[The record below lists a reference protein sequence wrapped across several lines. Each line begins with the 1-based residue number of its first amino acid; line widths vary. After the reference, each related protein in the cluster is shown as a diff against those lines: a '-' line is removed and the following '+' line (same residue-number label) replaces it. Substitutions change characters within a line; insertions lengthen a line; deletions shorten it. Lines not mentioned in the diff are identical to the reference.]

1 MRTTLVCLA
10 LVALLSLVTCQE
22 QQQQQVVPLQK
33 PDVGSIIAETAVNQ
47 FTSKLNTFIE
57 VFNVKLRFINLL
69 ASLWTPENL
78 QLLRSSLGLVARFS
92 NYVMDFIPR
101 DGFQGANVYD
111 KVANLI
117 LTRTGLFPYTT
128 ERALPD
134 EVFAESNVEEVVAPF
149 EEARLPEEPAK
160 AVSQAVLANLASAD
174 DMELT
179 NKILENYR
187 QAQEFEHLART

>member
-1 MRTTLVCLA
+1 M
-10 LVALLSLVTCQE
+10 VALLSLATCQE

-149 EEARLPEEPAK
+149 EEARLPEEPAR
-160 AVSQAVLANLASAD
+160 AVPQAVLANLASAD